1 MEEEKGA
8 IKPSYDGRLV
18 YYKVISDLMVTIS
31 YASTNQLVETWLR
44 ALKGLYA
51 LVKGYCDPVKAQEI
65 KDNLMRVSNLL
76 EAKHY
81 SGGGWEIAK
90 KNADR
95 KLQDLTEDIYV
106 LCRHMMLPTQA
117 DDDAELDRFDELSD
131 I

>member
-1 MEEEKGA
+1 MEEERA

-18 YYKVISDLMVTIS
+18 YYKVISELMVTIS
-31 YASTNQLVETWLR
+31 YASTNGLVETWLR

-65 KDNLMRVSNLL
+65 KGNLMRVSNIL
-76 EAKHY
+76 ESKHY
-81 SGGGWEIAK
+81 SGNGWEIAK

-117 DDDAELDRFDELSD
+117 EDDKALEMFDELSD